1 MLGCKIVKRRLAVA
15 DQQADKSHDPES
27 SLHRTQQGELP
38 HRPHHHVHWGLP
50 LGLAM
55 ASLGSLA
62 AFMLR
67 GCWHTHMSWPT
78 RVEDEWSGGD
88 EFSYQVCTG
97 CGIKRLYDER
107 TFHAYGPYGY
117 DLHELIALE
126 RTARLRRLRRHE
138 AALVRNARKPA
149 DNVQEMPLG
158 KERR

>member
-1 MLGCKIVKRRLAVA
+1 
-15 DQQADKSHDPES
+15 
-27 SLHRTQQGELP
+27 
-38 HRPHHHVHWGLP
+38 
-50 LGLAM
+50 M

-67 GCWHTHMSWPT
+67 GCWHTHTSWPI
-78 RVEDEWSGGD
+78 RVEDEWTGGE

-126 RTARLRRLRRHE
+126 RAARLRRFRRHE
-138 AALVRNARKPA
+138 ATMARTA
-149 DNVQEMPLG
+149 TNSENVQETSPG
-158 KERR
+158 KEQR